1 MVRPVGLMTACELAI
16 PGVKVVVLVRRLKEL
31 GSFTEAAKKNRMTV
45 PTISQSI
52 AQLENELGVTLFTRS
67 RKGTNSTIEGKIVI
81 QHAITVLKTINKM
94 KSEISLFQ
102 SENQGNIVIATIP
115 GMISQIIDTTIKF
128 RKDYPHVNIQLV
140 EGDSRLVLN
149 YVQNGHADLGF
160 VSFKAEKEEEFLTW
174 EPLVKG
180 ETLLVVNKNSHLRF
194 KQSISGDELEDEMIV
209 LYNDPYLKKITQDI
223 LPTHLWNKVSLITNN
238 IEGIFRMIIHE
249 NAVTIG
255 PDYIVH
261 SLPPEQ
267 KNEVI
272 SVSIDKYK
280 TIPYYLWKVTRKNE
294 KASGL
299 INQFTEQLFSN
310 LSNPHN

>member
-1 MVRPVGLMTACELAI
+1 MNIIQLQYLIDVG
-16 PGVKVVVLVRRLKEL
+16 EL

-81 QHAITVLKTINKM
+81 QHALTVLKTINKM
-94 KSEISLFQ
+94 KNEISLFQ
-102 SENQGNIVIATIP
+102 SENQENIIIATIP

-128 RKDYPHVNIQLV
+128 RKDFPRVNIQLV

-160 VSFKAEKEEEFLTW
+160 VSFKTEKEEEVLTW

-180 ETLLVVNKNSHLRF
+180 ETLLVINKHSHLRF

-223 LPTHLWNKVSLITNN
+223 LPTHLWNKVSLITNS

-249 NAVTIG
+249 NAITIG
-255 PDYIVH
+255 PDYLVH
-261 SLPPEQ
+261 SLPSEQ
-267 KNEVI
+267 KNEI
-272 SVSIDKYK
+272 ITVSIDKYK

-310 LSNPHN
+310 LSNQHN

>member
-1 MVRPVGLMTACELAI
+1 MNIIQLQYLIDVG
-16 PGVKVVVLVRRLKEL
+16 EL

-94 KSEISLFQ
+94 KNEISLFQ

-128 RKDYPHVNIQLV
+128 RKDFPHVNIQLV

-160 VSFKAEKEEEFLTW
+160 VSFKTEKEEEVLTW

-180 ETLLVVNKNSHLRF
+180 ETLLVINKHSHLRF

-223 LPTHLWNKVSLITNN
+223 LPTHLWNKVSLITNS

-249 NAVTIG
+249 NAITIG
-255 PDYIVH
+255 PDYLVH

-272 SVSIDKYK
+272 TVSINKYK

-294 KASGL
+294 KASEL
-299 INQFTEQLFSN
+299 INHFTEQLFSN
-310 LSNPHN
+310 LSNQHN

>member
-1 MVRPVGLMTACELAI
+1 MNIIQLQYLIDVG
-16 PGVKVVVLVRRLKEL
+16 EL

-128 RKDYPHVNIQLV
+128 RKDFPHVNIQLV

-294 KASGL
+294 KASEL

-310 LSNPHN
+310 LSNQHD

>member
-1 MVRPVGLMTACELAI
+1 MNIIQLQYLIDVG
-16 PGVKVVVLVRRLKEL
+16 EL

-81 QHAITVLKTINKM
+81 QHALTVLKTINKM
-94 KSEISLFQ
+94 KNEISLFQ
-102 SENQGNIVIATIP
+102 SENQENIIIATIP

-128 RKDYPHVNIQLV
+128 RKDFPHVNIQLV

-194 KQSISGDELEDEMIV
+194 KHSISGDELEDEMIV

-255 PDYIVH
+255 PDYLVH

-310 LSNPHN
+310 LSSQHN